1 MLLSE
6 ADIVAAQSSAKISDL
21 FLIDEQIYRS
31 ASTAPPEPAGG
42 WAALIAKRFALRD
55 QSGAAAAIAEAD
67 VIVYGRV
74 RSTLSTAV
82 LPDCWHSRSHLL

>member
-31 ASTAPPEPAGG
+31 RIDGAPEPAGG
-42 WAALIAKRFALRD
+42 WAALIR
-55 QSGAAAAIAEAD
+55 EA
-67 VIVYGRV
+67 VRTRGSIRPLPRPSRGRRHRV
-74 RSTLSTAV
+74 RAGYGSTPSLLAV
-82 LPDCWHSRSHLL
+82 FT